1 MRTYNFLSTVV
12 LPYTNAGREK
22 RSIFL
27 NFLISK
33 LPAPQEEDLSKDI
46 LDSIDMDSYRVEKES
61 MQNIMLP
68 DTPSEVAPVQAAGG
82 GHIPELE
89 IDLLSNLLKV
99 F

>member
-46 LDSIDMDSYRVEKES
+46 LDSIDMDSYRVEKKS

-68 DTPSEVAPVQAAGG
+68 
-82 GHIPELE
+82 GH
-89 IDLLSNLLKV
+89 SR
-99 F
+99 